1 MDPVEGL
8 LWLLQRSPNYTRAL
22 AQPGLANKV
31 NGVAGLAHEELN
43 NFLTDIPARAGG
55 RLAGGAAGV
64 GLGGLIAGPQ
74 GALVGGAIGQGVGP
88 HAMNAVKDTLWNN
101 FVTPHVFNGW
111 HTINP
116 AGKMGL
122 DNNSGEL
129 DTMLTQAF
137 KYLDDRHPM
146 HKMNQAIYDN
156 AQPVAKN
163 ATKNTK
169 NSVLQLLNSKTTN
182 KEGYVPRSNL
192 REIGMQK

>member
-43 NFLTDIPARAGG
+43 NFLTDIPARHIGA
-55 RLAGGAAGV
+55 LGGARAGAV
-64 GLGGLIAGPQ
+64 FGPAGAVI
-74 GALVGGAIGQGVGP
+74 GAGAGSML
-88 HAMNAVKDTLWNN
+88 ANAAKDTLWNN
-101 FVTPHVFNGW
+101 FVTPNVFNGW
-111 HTINP
+111 HAINP
-116 AGKMGL
+116 AEKMGL
-122 DNNSGEL
+122 DNNPGEL

-146 HKMNQAIYDN
+146 HKMNQAIYN
-156 AQPVAKN
+156 KAEPITQN